1 MLALETERAILAR
14 QWALHREAL
23 ERTAR
28 RYAKPHDVDDVLQQ
42 TFFLL
47 FRRPSRFSAR
57 KRSAEAYLRGAVK
70 RRALST
76 FRVRN
81 SWLPIT
87 EAGSVTSPHPGPSAA
102 AEAGESADILRRA
115 LLILDSETQ
124 RIAQL
129 AIGEGYAAAAEALG
143 VSAMAVKHRMRRHI
157 LPALKAAYRRAERD
171 GARAVRRPWRTS
183 QIVKATKV
191 LLSPKTVC
199 DSAAD
204 RAALAGRI
212 LAPWDGEKDNPIR

>member
-14 QWALHREAL
+14 QWLLHREAL

-87 EAGSVTSPHPGPSAA
+87 EAGV
-102 AEAGESADILRRA
+102 LRRPTRVPA
-115 LLILDSETQ
+115 
-124 RIAQL
+124 RP
-129 AIGEGYAAAAEALG
+129 
-143 VSAMAVKHRMRRHI
+143 RRRGKV
-157 LPALKAAYRRAERD
+157 PTSS
-171 GARAVRRPWRTS
+171 GAH
-183 QIVKATKV
+183 
-191 LLSPKTVC
+191 C
-199 DSAAD
+199 
-204 RAALAGRI
+204 
-212 LAPWDGEKDNPIR
+212 